1 MIGKLRHRIT
11 IQTPTIT
18 RSDRGAEVLTWA
30 DTATVY
36 ADIRTVGGQ
45 EQVIANQLETATLLH
60 TITIRYRTGL
70 TSKQRIKWGTRYFA
84 VEAIIERDNRLRM
97 LDLSCRELVGDAEVA

>member
-1 MIGKLRHRIT
+1 MIGKLRHRVV
-11 IQTPTIT
+11 IQTATIT

-45 EQVIANQLETATLLH
+45 EQVLANQMETATLLH
-60 TITIRYRTGL
+60 TITIRYRTGI
-70 TSKQRIKWGTRYFA
+70 TPKQRIRWGSRVFS
-84 VEAIIERDNRLRM
+84 VEAVIERDNRMRM